1 MSLIK
6 RSPSGAISILGL
18 VVRALG
24 LYLGLVFVQE
34 GLLREEYDQ
43 RAADIAGQAHARAQ
57 ADPRAR
63 DTHARWSVDA
73 RNQLKDEIR
82 QRGNP
87 VTKAWAEQRNLAKYG
102 DILGPTYQE
111 LSTGLLAKGVAPDSV
126 DWKIMGSAGRTS
138 REVSLVANSLL
149 VYGLA
154 LTVLYAVWFL
164 AMGLRTP
171 AGQRLAWLGREVG
184 LMLAGCVVGMG
195 LSYVVAAIYPF

>member
-1 MSLIK
+1 MSLTK

-195 LSYVVAAIYPF
+195 LSYLVAAIYPF